1 MDKIQTSEIAK
12 FETMFLEHLQKNH
25 PYVIE
30 DIQKTQALNKDNDE
44 KLGKILT
51 DFMAQ
56 GLFKA
61 KSGN

>member
-1 MDKIQTSEIAK
+1 
-12 FETMFLEHLQKNH
+12 MFLEHLQKNH